1 MGELTGPAVMVLGA
15 LPSLVAAGTL
25 GWAVACRRSVARR
38 RFGRLARPTAVCA
51 VLSLT
56 TSFAL
61 PQAGSGW
68 KLVEAALL
76 LLLVAVVT
84 RWSPLRELATAL
96 PAAAL
101 AVTLWP
107 LPLVTGESFLESIGI
122 GAFWLLPVV
131 GAVAVGAYP
140 RRQELRRR
148 RAVAEA
154 RSAQRLQLS
163 RDLHDFVA
171 HDISGIV
178 VQAQAARFVA
188 ATDPSHAVLALERI
202 EKAGLSALAAMD
214 RTVRMLHGPEAAATE
229 PLPDLSRLP
238 FLVDDFTAAGATEAY
253 LDLPPTVTEALSREA
268 GSAAYRIV
276 VEALTNIR
284 RHAPGASRATVVFTP
299 TATTVEIEVTND
311 RGAGEASARRGS
323 RGGLGIPALTEHAQ
337 ALGGTLSAGPHGDGG
352 WRLTA
357 VLPADVP
364 AVLPADLPGV
374 RPVALPK
381 DLPVEL
387 PEDQPGALPKEKTP

>member
-1 MGELTGPAVMVLGA
+1 MGESTGPAVMVLGA

-25 GWAVACRRSVARR
+25 GWAVACRRAAARQR
-38 RFGRLARPTAVCA
+38 LGRLARPTTVCA

-229 PLPDLSRLP
+229 PLADVSQLP
-238 FLVDDFTAAGATEAY
+238 FLVENFTAAGATEAS
-253 LDLPPTVTEALSREA
+253 LDLPRPVAERLSREA

-284 RHAPGASRATVVFTP
+284 RHAPGASRATVVFTTP
-299 TATTVEIEVTND
+299 TAATVEIEVTND

-364 AVLPADLPGV
+364 AVLPAGLPGVLPADLPGVRPGV

-381 DLPVEL
+381 
-387 PEDQPGALPKEKTP
+387 EKTP

>member
-1 MGELTGPAVMVLGA
+1 MVLGA

-25 GWAVACRRSVARR
+25 GWAVACRRSVARQ
-38 RFGRLARPTAVCA
+38 RFGRLARPATVCA

-96 PAAAL
+96 PVAAL

-154 RSAQRLQLS
+154 RSTQRLQLS

-229 PLPDLSRLP
+229 PLPGLSRLP

-284 RHAPGASRATVVFTP
+284 RHAPGASRATVVFTTP
-299 TATTVEIEVTND
+299 TAATVEIEVTND

-364 AVLPADLPGV
+364 AVLPAGLPGV

>member
-1 MGELTGPAVMVLGA
+1 MGESTGPAVMVLGA

-25 GWAVACRRSVARR
+25 GWAVACRRTAARQR
-38 RFGRLARPTAVCA
+38 IGRLARPTAVSA
-51 VLSLT
+51 VLSLI

-68 KLVEAALL
+68 KLVEVALL
-76 LLLVAVVT
+76 LLLVAVVA
-84 RWSPLRELATAL
+84 RWSPLRELASAL
-96 PAAAL
+96 PVVAL

-131 GAVAVGAYP
+131 GAVAAGAYP

-214 RTVRMLHGPEAAATE
+214 RTVRMLHGSEAPATE
-229 PLPDLSRLP
+229 PLPDVSQLP
-238 FLVDDFTAAGATEAY
+238 LLVENFTAAGATEAS
-253 LDLPPTVTEALSREA
+253 LDLPRPVAERLSREA

-299 TATTVEIEVTND
+299 TATTVEIRVTND
-311 RGAGEASARRGS
+311 RGTGGASARRVS
-323 RGGLGIPALTEHAQ
+323 RGGLGLPALTEHAR

-357 VLPADVP
+357 VLP
-364 AVLPADLPGV
+364 L
-374 RPVALPK
+374 ALPK
-381 DLPVEL
+381 DLSV
-387 PEDQPGALPKEKTP
+387 ALPKEKTP

>member
-25 GWAVACRRSVARR
+25 GWAVACRRAAARQR
-38 RFGRLARPTAVCA
+38 LGRLAHPATVCA

-61 PQAGSGW
+61 SQAGSGW

-122 GAFWLLPVV
+122 GTFWLLPVV

-154 RSAQRLQLS
+154 RSTQRLQLS

-229 PLPDLSRLP
+229 PLPGLSRLP

-253 LDLPPTVTEALSREA
+253 LDLPPTATEALSREA

-284 RHAPGASRATVVFTP
+284 RHAPGASRATVAFTTP
-299 TATTVEIEVTND
+299 TAATVEIEVTND

-364 AVLPADLPGV
+364 
-374 RPVALPK
+374 VALPK

-387 PEDQPGALPKEKTP
+387 PKDQPSALPKEKTP

>member
-15 LPSLVAAGTL
+15 LPSFAAAGSL
-25 GWAVACRRSVARR
+25 GWAVACRRSVARQ
-38 RFGRLARPTAVCA
+38 RFGRLARTATVCA

-154 RSAQRLQLS
+154 RSTQRLQLS

-229 PLPDLSRLP
+229 PLPGLSRLP

-253 LDLPPTVTEALSREA
+253 LDLPPTATEALSREA
-268 GSAAYRIV
+268 GSTAYRIV

-284 RHAPGASRATVVFTP
+284 RHAPGASRATVVFTTP
-299 TATTVEIEVTND
+299 TAATVEIEVTND

-357 VLPADVP
+357 VLPA
-364 AVLPADLPGV
+364 VLPAGLPRV